1 MSQTLS
7 TLLPWLNTLAGGGGG
22 IVASWF
28 FDQIRS
34 GFPMDDPYTPP
45 WLNGALYAPRY
56 ARLSVLLLSAV
67 ISVLASVAVAIITTG
82 DWPGALDAA
91 FATALSGV
99 ASQIWH
105 GRTLP
110 TNPPPPPTIMY
121 IGKPRPGD
129 VTIEPEMHRTGEST
143 PTPFIG
149 AGAYRVS
156 ESEATRREERHGSA
170 GPVFTSEPFEG
181 VNHGINVQYDATD
194 RRKGASDDLPYAGPD
209 RRLGSRAP
217 ENKEERPE

>member
-1 MSQTLS
+1 MNQTLS

-129 VTIEPEMHRTGEST
+129 VTIEPEMHRTGES
-143 PTPFIG
+143 
-149 AGAYRVS
+149 
-156 ESEATRREERHGSA
+156 EATRREERHGSA
-170 GPVFTSEPFEG
+170 GPIFTSEPFEG
-181 VNHGINVQYDATD
+181 ANHGIHVPYDGHD
-194 RRKGASDDLPYAGPD
+194 RRRIMGEHVGPYPGPD

-217 ENKEERPE
+217 ENREERPE